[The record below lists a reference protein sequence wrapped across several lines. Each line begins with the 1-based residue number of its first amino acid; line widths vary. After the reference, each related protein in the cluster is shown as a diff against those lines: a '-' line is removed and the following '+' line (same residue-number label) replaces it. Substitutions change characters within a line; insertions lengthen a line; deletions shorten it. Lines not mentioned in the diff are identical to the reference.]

1 MDILESVRSSKD
13 RVPTWVGCRRVRGAS
28 CRVYFGSQRMSREVA
43 SWLAMVKGED
53 ELTDLAMLLG
63 TAAAVLLGV
72 LGWVEERVAVGRG
85 VEEAVLTT
93 GG

>member
-1 MDILESVRSSKD
+1 
-13 RVPTWVGCRRVRGAS
+13 
-28 CRVYFGSQRMSREVA
+28 
-43 SWLAMVKGED
+43 MVKGED